1 LTVDTIGDASGQN
14 ADFISNLWVSP
25 IIASASG
32 VLQTI
37 GVNMQTA
44 GGNIRLKLYA
54 DSGGVP
60 GTLLCET
67 NSTACAVGWNDIAP
81 TTLPSIVA
89 TTKYWLGVETDNV
102 NPAYYYAGTSG
113 DYYIAHT
120 YGAGP
125 SPYGS
130 GTSIAV
136 TLNMRMTYTANV
148 AKTASDTGHGADVL
162 QQGIPGKD
170 VGSGGEGLAN
180 SVTFGISD
188 SGTGSDHPRQEMDY
202 LDNAIGGESP
212 IWPTLRISD
221 AGVGSDAETSSVT
234 FSVGDSGSG
243 ADNPVEWMYYNDV
256 SSRVHV
262 GVAVNIFDVGFGVE
276 LITIQVTFAVSDSG
290 AGSEVATFKVTF
302 TAADSGFG
310 SEAFRT
316 GILTSDSGIGSEVPT
331 FQVSF
336 GVGDAGSGVEAP
348 TEGPCWYDF
357 GVGSETRTL
366 LASFTVNDVALGLEL
381 FGKAFTTFDS
391 GVGSEAYAR
400 VFYVDVADG
409 VSGSDR
415 FAIRVLR
422 SGRFQYIVRLSVTEN
437 VFDTSAFDPYAY
449 E

>member
-1 LTVDTIGDASGQN
+1 MSAFN
-14 ADFISNLWVSP
+14 AYVWVSS

-32 VLQTI
+32 VLATI
-37 GVNMQTA
+37 GVNMQAA

-67 NSTACAVGWNDIAP
+67 NSTVAAVGWNDIAP

-89 TTKYWLGVETDNV
+89 STKYWLGVETDNA
-102 NPAYYYAGTSG
+102 NPAYYYTAGIG
-113 DYYIAHT
+113 GAHYIGHT
-120 YGAGP
+120 YGTGP
-125 SPYGS
+125 SPFGS
-130 GTSIAV
+130 GSNLTA

-148 AKTASDTGHGADVL
+148 PITAADTGHGADVL

-170 VGSGGEGLAN
+170 VGSGGEGLTN

-188 SGTGSDHPRQEMDY
+188 SGTGADSPREEMDY
-202 LDNAIGGESP
+202 LDNAIGSESP
-212 IWPTLRISD
+212 NWPTLQISD
-221 AGVGSDAETSSVT
+221 AGVGSDTETSSVT

-256 SSRVHV
+256 SNRVHV
-262 GVAVNIFDVGFGVE
+262 GIVPQNIFDVGGGVE
-276 LITIQVTFAVSDSG
+276 LITIQVTFEADDFGTG
-290 AGSEVATFKVTF
+290 AEVATFNVTF
-302 TAADSGFG
+302 SAADSGFG
-310 SEAFRT
+310 SEAFIT
-316 GILTSDSGIGSEVPT
+316 GVLTSDSGIGSEVPT
-331 FQVSF
+331 FQASF
-336 GVGDAGSGVEAP
+336 NVGDAGSGVEAS
-348 TEGPCWYDF
+348 TEGLCGYDS
-357 GVGSETRTL
+357 GSGSETQTL
-366 LASFTVNDVALGLEL
+366 LASFTVNDVVLGLEL

-437 VFDTSAFDPYAY
+437 VFDTSAFDPYSF